1 MYSLPNLLTISRIVV
16 IPVIFMMVYIHATL
30 WQLVAAILFI
40 VASITDYLDGYLARS
55 RNETSAFGRLLDPI
69 ADKLLVTSALV
80 VILAVPGMVVCK
92 LSYIPVIVI
101 LCREILVS
109 GLREFL
115 MEVKVGMPVT
125 RLAKWK
131 TGFQMTALSMMLL
144 KGFWLWGGIGE
155 ILLWIAGVL
164 TFITGYQY
172 FQKSLNYIKKSKR
185 RQSRQPERVNRQ
197 QKPKSRPR
205 RKPRLPKRL
214 PVKKRPAK
222 RLRKRLPSKGLIKP
236 GIRMDKD
243 KAHILVV
250 DDDTRLRS
258 LLQRFLRENGFYV
271 STAKDAAE
279 ARERLTEYKFDLLI
293 VDIMMPNE
301 TGLAFWKSF
310 ALRAICR

>member
-16 IPVIFMMVYIHATL
+16 IPVIFMMVYIQASV
-30 WQLVAAILFI
+30 WQLLAAVLFI
-40 VASITDYLDGYLARS
+40 VASITDYLDGYLARA

-172 FQKSLNYIKKSKR
+172 FQKSLNYVKKIEKERKAEKKS
-185 RQSRQPERVNRQ
+185 SAVVAA
-197 QKPKSRPR
+197 PK
-205 RKPRLPKRL
+205 KVAE
-214 PVKKRPAK
+214 VKTSGKK
-222 RLRKRLPSKGLIKP
+222 K
-236 GIRMDKD
+236 
-243 KAHILVV
+243 VV
-250 DDDTRLRS
+250 ATKK
-258 LLQRFLRENGFYV
+258 NAGKK
-271 STAKDAAE
+271 TAKKA
-279 ARERLTEYKFDLLI
+279 K
-293 VDIMMPNE
+293 
-301 TGLAFWKSF
+301 K
-310 ALRAICR
+310 